1 MTTVPMIVVYCD
13 DDDDDDVVDSGDDDE
28 WMRAIMMMSIMSTK
42 KWLITC
48 RKVVNSI
55 TFLFQKYKGKLSNS
69 TV

>member
-13 DDDDDDVVDSGDDDE
+13 DDDDDWLIVAMMTR

-55 TFLFQKYKGKLSNS
+55 TFLFQKYKGNLSTS
-69 TV
+69 PV